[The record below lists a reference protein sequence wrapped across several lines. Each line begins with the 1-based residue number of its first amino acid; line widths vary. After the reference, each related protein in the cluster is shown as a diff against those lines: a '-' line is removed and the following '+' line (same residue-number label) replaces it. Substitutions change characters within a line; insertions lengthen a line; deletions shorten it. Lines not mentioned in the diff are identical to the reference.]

1 MNPVRSKPERRA
13 RRANRRLAGHGPE
26 MSDPLRLWSDN
37 PTALDLLGFADIAAP
52 VVEAIDRER
61 LDPVAVGIFGDWG
74 SGKTTILEI
83 LNSQLEKRDDTI
95 VVYTRPWEYDP
106 MLDARATLIEEVLER
121 LRKRAKSDQKFWEKA
136 KEKFDKLA
144 SRIRWSK
151 AITLAARS
159 AVTFTLPSVEGLVEI
174 FGQGDEVVDPTL
186 KGFREEF
193 SKLLGEFT
201 DVRRVVVLVDD
212 LDRCLPDT
220 VVMTMEAI
228 KLFLSVEKMA
238 FVVAADELPVKLA
251 IARHFDRDERGTR
264 MAADYLEKIV
274 QIPISVPS
282 LGREDTEA
290 YLGMM
295 LLDQHLPDEA
305 GLTPVAE
312 HCAERRR
319 RGEAEVFRDFP
330 DGMIPAS
337 AGSDLALAAELAPV
351 LFARLEGNPR
361 RLKRFL
367 NAFWVRADIAARRG
381 IDLEPPVLAKLM
393 VLERMDEDG
402 FGQIL
407 DWLGDGTL
415 AKHLKEMDAGEA
427 DAAPGK
433 GLEWWAELPPKLGE
447 VQLEPYLRLAASLR
461 RRSAPRSELRADL
474 RELLDGL
481 GAEGTVDREKALK
494 RLDGLPDSDKRL
506 MAQGL
511 TEAIRRDPSVQAPL
525 SEAVKQLLK
534 SGIAE
539 VVSDLAVGL
548 RRIDASRVEPAL
560 ILSLE
565 SEGGPLPD
573 EIRGVI
579 KAWSDS
585 GDLSEMS
592 RNAAEYVSGG
602 AG

>member
-1 MNPVRSKPERRA
+1 MPDA
-13 RRANRRLAGHGPE
+13 
-26 MSDPLRLWSDN
+26 LRLWSDN
-37 PTALDLLGFADIAAP
+37 PTPLDLLGFADIAAP
-52 VVEAIDRER
+52 VIEAIDREK

-83 LNSQLEKRDDTI
+83 LNQQLSARNDTI

-106 MLDARATLIEEVLER
+106 TLDARATLIEEVLEC
-121 LRKRAKSDQKFWEKA
+121 LRKRAKSDQKLWKKA
-136 KEKFDKLA
+136 KGKFEQLA

-159 AVTFTLPSVEGLVEI
+159 AVTFTLPSVEGLVDI
-174 FGQGDEVVDPTL
+174 FGKGDEVADPTL
-186 KGFREEF
+186 KGFRKEF
-193 SKLLGEFT
+193 EVLLGEFT

-238 FVVAADELPVKLA
+238 FVIAADELPVKHA

-274 QIPISVPS
+274 QIPISVPA

-295 LLDQHLPDEA
+295 LLDQHLAEGTD
-305 GLTPVAE
+305 LTPIAE
-312 HCAERRR
+312 HSAERRR
-319 RGEAEVFRDFP
+319 SGEPQVFRDFP
-330 DGMIPAS
+330 EGMIPAS
-337 AGSDLALAAELAPV
+337 AGPDLALAAELAPV
-351 LFARLEGNPR
+351 LFERLEGNPR

-367 NAFWVRADIAARRG
+367 NAFWVRADIANRRG
-381 IDLEPPVLAKLM
+381 IVLDPPVLAKLM
-393 VLERMDEDG
+393 VLERIDEDA

-415 AKHLKEMDAGEA
+415 AAHLKEIDAGEA
-427 DAAPGK
+427 EAATGK
-433 GLEWWAELPPKLGE
+433 SLEWWAELPPKLGE
-447 VQLEPYLRLAASLR
+447 LQLTPYLRLAASLR
-461 RRSAPRSELRADL
+461 RRSGPRSELRADL
-474 RELLDGL
+474 RDLLDAL
-481 GAEGTVDREKALK
+481 AAEGTVEREKALQ
-494 RLDGLPDSDKRL
+494 RLAALPDSDKRL
-506 MAQGL
+506 MAR
-511 TEAIRRDPSVQAPL
+511 EIADEIRRDPSVQEPL
-525 SEAVKQLLK
+525 SESVKQLLK
-534 SGIAE
+534 SE
-539 VVSDLAVGL
+539 VVGVVADLGVGL

-560 ILSLE
+560 ILALDHE
-565 SEGGPLPD
+565 DQPIPE

-585 GDLSEMS
+585 GDLSDIS
-592 RNAAEYVSGG
+592 KNAADLVLAE
-602 AG
+602 AD